1 MKTNAIIRI
10 VIWSIILVLLA
21 GILVYF
27 LGGYSVSGTIFNTS
41 TVIPINEDTSGETAL
56 IANAVHTVTANAIT
70 DMEIEWAAGSI
81 ILQPG
86 DVETI
91 TFCETAVS
99 DNADALVWEQ
109 KGSKLKIQ
117 YCKDS
122 VVNFSIGINT
132 TPTKDLLV
140 TVPQDWVCNSLE
152 IDAASAVLTVAGLTI
167 REVEIDTASGPC
179 DFINC
184 NITSLDLDTA
194 SGDISFTGCLDV
206 LDCDA
211 ASASFTGV
219 LDNVPSRMDMDSMS
233 GNLDITLPE
242 GAGFTVA
249 MDALSSDFS
258 SDFETASQNGHHV
271 CGDGSCRINVDAMS
285 GDVIIR
291 KGAQAISEDC
301 LSETAHTHT
310 DACQT
315 DPDSC
320 PDNAQHH
327 TETLDCNTEP
337 STHHQEHDH

>member
-10 VIWSIILVLLA
+10 VIWSIVIVLFV
-21 GILVYF
+21 GILVFF
-27 LGGYSVSGTIFNTS
+27 LGGYPVFGTILNNS
-41 TVIPINEDTSGETAL
+41 TVIPISEDTAGESAL
-56 IANAVHTVTANAIT
+56 IANTVHTVTANAIT
-70 DMEIEWAAGSI
+70 DIEIEWAAGSI

-86 DVETI
+86 DVEAI
-91 TFCETAVS
+91 TFSETAVS

-117 YCKDS
+117 YFKDS
-122 VVNFSIGINT
+122 VVNFNIGIGNT
-132 TPTKDLLV
+132 LTKDLLI

-152 IDAASAVLTVAGLTI
+152 IDAASAVLTVTGLTI

-194 SGDISFTGCLDV
+194 SGDIYFTGCLDE

-242 GAGFTVA
+242 GAGFTVT

-258 SDFETASQNGHHV
+258 SDFATTTQNGRHV
-271 CGDGSCRINVDAMS
+271 HGDGSCRINVDAMS

-291 KGAQAISEDC
+291 KCVGS
-301 LSETAHTHT
+301 LSETIHTHT

-320 PDNAQHH
+320 PDNTS
-327 TETLDCNTEP
+327 TE
-337 STHHQEHDH
+337 HHQEHDH